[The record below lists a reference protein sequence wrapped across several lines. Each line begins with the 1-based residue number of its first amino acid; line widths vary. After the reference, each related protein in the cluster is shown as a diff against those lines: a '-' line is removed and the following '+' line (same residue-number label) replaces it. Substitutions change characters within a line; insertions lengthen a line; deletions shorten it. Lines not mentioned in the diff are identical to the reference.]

1 MGLDV
6 HMIGGHS
13 LAGPLADFPIQLNER
28 FKEQYADMKLESHL
42 RRLVRSEFFL
52 DWSDQPWSFD
62 PMGLANLQDAIIQ
75 DNCVCFSGPWGLSIR
90 IGLQSFDLSCPMRWR
105 AFLFDPELADRV
117 LDLFKFITTKLGG
130 VRFVVVPDNATV
142 SSGFQDLVT
151 EDRSIDAISDG
162 LAARLGKPSSHGQL
176 STLQL
181 ADPDLD
187 GYLSFASRQ
196 SVWSAEK

>member
-13 LAGPLADFPIQLNER
+13 LAGPLADIPMQLNER
-28 FKEQYADMKLESHL
+28 FKEQYADMKIESHL
-42 RRLVRSEFFL
+42 RQLVRPEFFL

-62 PMGLANLQDAIIQ
+62 SMGLASLQDVIAQ

-90 IGLQSFDLSCPMRWR
+90 IGLRSFDLSCPMRWR
-105 AFLFDPELADRV
+105 AFLSDPELADRV
-117 LDLFKFITTKLGG
+117 LNLFSSITTKLGG

-142 SSGFQDLVT
+142 SSSFQDLVT
-151 EDRSIDAISDG
+151 EDRSIDDISDG
-162 LAARLGKPSSHGQL
+162 LAAILGKPSSHIQL
-176 STLQL
+176 SALQQ

-187 GYLSFASRQ
+187 GYLSFVSHH
-196 SVWSAEK
+196 SVWSSAE